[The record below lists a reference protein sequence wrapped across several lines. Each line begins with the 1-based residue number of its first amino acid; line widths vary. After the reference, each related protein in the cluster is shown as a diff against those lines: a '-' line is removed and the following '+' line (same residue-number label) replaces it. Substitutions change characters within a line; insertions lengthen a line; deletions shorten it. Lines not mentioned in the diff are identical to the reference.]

1 MGMQRKSIL
10 LVSPPNPFLENPR
23 SLPRLGLLYL
33 GTMLRQHGHQVMVRH
48 LHSLS
53 ELEGLVEKPFDFV
66 GISATTREYLDAVQ
80 ILNYF
85 KREDNPAKVALGGPH
100 ATALPEEGLR
110 NGFDVVVTGEADEEI
125 VRLVNYPLDR
135 PRIVHAGMVREL
147 DRLPSPERSLMDNES
162 WRPFLGLGQDSNL
175 WVTSILLS
183 RGCPYHCTFCGP
195 HFRYRRRSDDNVATE
210 LKVLREQGYRGF
222 VIVDDLPFI
231 TEQQVR
237 SFCEQ
242 IRPLE
247 LKFRCNLRADL
258 LTSKMA
264 KLLAEAGCCRLQFG
278 IESANQMIL
287 DRIAKGTSPEANG
300 HTVEICHE
308 HGLEVKAMFIWGLP
322 GDGPETAQ
330 QIVDWVARYRPDSIQ
345 ISMFVPLPGSPVW
358 QSGYHRCVTDYCAL
372 AFFRNPNQRR
382 PIGVA
387 NDRLSL
393 ETLETFYKM
402 ILSECSRFT
411 HIDRGLPPGTK
422 EERQDVQRFSLTK
435 RYPFSK
441 DGCNLYHEYV

>member
-1 MGMQRKSIL
+1 MGMQHKNIL
-10 LVSPPNPFLENPR
+10 LLSPPNPFLENPR
-23 SLPRLGLLYL
+23 SVPRLGLLYL
-33 GTMLRQHGHQVMVRH
+33 GTMLRQQGHEVMVRH
-48 LHSLS
+48 LHNLS

-85 KREDNPAKVALGGPH
+85 KREGNPAKVALGGPH

-125 VRLVNYPLDR
+125 VRLVNHPLDQ
-135 PRIVHAGMVREL
+135 PGIVHAGMVREL
-147 DRLPSPERSLMDNES
+147 DGLPFPERSLISDHKS
-162 WRPFLGLGQDSNL
+162 WRPFLGLGQDPNL
-175 WVTSILLS
+175 RTTSILLS

-210 LKVLREQGYRGF
+210 LEALREQGYRGL
-222 VIVDDLPFI
+222 VIVDDLPFM

-237 SFCEQ
+237 SFCER

-247 LKFRCNLRADL
+247 LKFRCNFRTDL
-258 LTSKMA
+258 LTPKIA
-264 KLLAEAGCCRLQFG
+264 KLLADAGCCRLQFG

-287 DRIAKGTSPEANG
+287 DRINKGTSPGANG

-308 HGLEVKAMFIWGLP
+308 HGLGVKAMLLWGLP
-322 GDGPETAQ
+322 SDDPETAQ

-345 ISMFVPLPGSPVW
+345 VSMFVPLPGSPAW
-358 QSGYHRCVTDYCAL
+358 QSGYHRRVTDYCAL
-372 AFFRNPNQRR
+372 AFFRNPNLRM

-387 NDRLSL
+387 NGHLSPEAL
-393 ETLETFYKM
+393 ETLHEK

-411 HIDRGLPPGTK
+411 HIDRGLPPDAK
-422 EERQDVQRFSLTK
+422 EE
-435 RYPFSK
+435 
-441 DGCNLYHEYV
+441 